1 MASVRYVV
9 PLEVRAKAS
18 VWLEKRGPSSVFE
31 ACRTDPHVAEVR
43 WLSGDTPSVLLDAV
57 SRTTRDFN
65 RSADP
70 ATGLALIHLTQAL
83 VLSRL
88 DGNQP

>member
-1 MASVRYVV
+1 MASLRYAA
-9 PLEVRAKAS
+9 PLEVRARAS
-18 VWLEKRGPSSVFE
+18 VWLETDGPVSVFGVW
-31 ACRTDPHVAEVR
+31 RTDPRIAEVR
-43 WLSGDTPSVLLDAV
+43 WLTGDRPSVLLDAV
-57 SRTTRDFN
+57 DRTTRDFI

-70 ATGLALIHLTQAL
+70 ATGLALIYLTQAL